1 VRYSDPKTK
10 AYKLNVERQNGR
22 AAMIGFTGC
31 LVHELLGVDAL
42 YPTGGLDGSPPK
54 PLIDPETAFGAGFGD
69 LSFPALSTLLLAVLV
84 LQIQLTS
91 RKGGGNPIVTT
102 TGSSFFGLNKSRGA
116 KRTAARKPAAKK
128 PAVTKKPAAA
138 KQSVGKKAVAKKP
151 VAKKPAAKK
160 PAAKKPAAK
169 KR

>member
-1 VRYSDPKTK
+1 
-10 AYKLNVERQNGR
+10 
-22 AAMIGFTGC
+22 MIGITGC

-69 LSFPALSTLLLAVLV
+69 LSFPAISTLLLAILV

-91 RKGGGNPIVTT
+91 RKGGVPIVDPTA
-102 TGSSFFGLNKSRGA
+102 GFNGGRSFIGGKSTRA
-116 KRTAARKPAAKK
+116 KRTAAKKPAAKK
-128 PAVTKKPAAA
+128 PAAKKPAAA